1 MTNTV
6 SSTSGTTNRPR
17 LCRSDNQP
25 NMLEYIDTTLN
36 DSFSSCLK
44 LQVTPSTTTTTTTNT
59 LLSNGYDQFGNTIVD
74 QYLLYILCQKINPN
88 RTDNRTKD
96 LYQSLHKLFL
106 LNGKIS
112 KSFFEYSPSSI
123 NRSSYQ
129 SLFNSYTNFI
139 WNEFDIDILLELAC
153 FLLKYRLRDIFIN
166 VTNNKTNI
174 NSTKQKMI
182 GYFLEIIGIYY
193 ICKNHHEFFIHS
205 RSKDMLFPYPSSTLN
220 FEDSQQ
226 EKDSNLFNKFLCKI
240 YDNGEITF
248 NLNQI
253 KLLLR
258 SDEYQFLNKKLE
270 NKKIG
275 FMNFFETIIHYQQE
289 NSCRSLKS
297 ICRLSIKMH
306 IKQFPDDIKQL
317 STSPL
322 MNDRLITYLTYEN
335 NELPDIALIKI
346 FRTLDHIELVRLYHS
361 FHTSKRI
368 QNLIHNSSCLWIH
381 IHIKSTVDYHLF
393 NYFSRLLISNALTIR
408 QLIINELDLTCRKIL
423 YDNGFSLKKFSNLE
437 QLIIHDEYICHTL
450 QSLNFCSLTLKIL
463 RLTNN
468 HINLH
473 HINNLNQLNT
483 LQLAFYSIDILHNKF
498 EKLINLHLKIIFI
511 NEFDQYLHS
520 CSHLHTLEL
529 SYLHG
534 MCPLN
539 LYTNINYLKYQRII
553 LINICQLKQMKIFIE
568 FNQIDLPLEYLQ
580 LNSTL
585 NINQY
590 SSYIQNEYWYRR
602 QIISIDYIQCVTT
615 SIELLNDLNIIWSD
629 KNQITQSFE
638 SYILRSIYNV
648 SHLIS
653 SLKNLSIS
661 KFELSLN
668 GLITLMTNLPL
679 LIDLIIT
686 DGKIDQM
693 GSGMW
698 NIEKIVKAIPNILQ
712 SNIQTIVMNNIQMSR
727 RTVVQLCL
735 MTQQLILL
743 TMNDVRILDKMF
755 ISEQNQTDIHPS
767 FLVLL
772 KQIAQYTDQFKWN
785 HMKSLTIGKNMI
797 NRQNLLSFIP
807 SDMNNTYSININHLC
822 IIIHDHTLL
831 TSHDIFQKSIKK
843 LIKLYSKLTSFIIE
857 FTKRYDGHFRLRN
870 QLQTLFELNTNKK
883 VYVYPTIHDHA
894 CRFCFDTNFNDEEEN
909 YDNDE
914 QINSS
919 QYKRT
924 FCGIP
929 LFQFKKQRKLSVLP

>member
-1 MTNTV
+1 M
-6 SSTSGTTNRPR
+6 S
-17 LCRSDNQP
+17 
-25 NMLEYIDTTLN
+25 
-36 DSFSSCLK
+36 
-44 LQVTPSTTTTTTTNT
+44 
-59 LLSNGYDQFGNTIVD
+59 LS
-74 QYLLYILCQKINPN
+74 
-88 RTDNRTKD
+88 
-96 LYQSLHKLFL
+96 
-106 LNGKIS
+106 
-112 KSFFEYSPSSI
+112 
-123 NRSSYQ
+123 
-129 SLFNSYTNFI
+129 
-139 WNEFDIDILLELAC
+139 
-153 FLLKYRLRDIFIN
+153 
-166 VTNNKTNI
+166 
-174 NSTKQKMI
+174 
-182 GYFLEIIGIYY
+182 
-193 ICKNHHEFFIHS
+193 
-205 RSKDMLFPYPSSTLN
+205 
-220 FEDSQQ
+220 
-226 EKDSNLFNKFLCKI
+226 
-240 YDNGEITF
+240 
-248 NLNQI
+248 
-253 KLLLR
+253 
-258 SDEYQFLNKKLE
+258 
-270 NKKIG
+270 
-275 FMNFFETIIHYQQE
+275 
-289 NSCRSLKS
+289 
-297 ICRLSIKMH
+297 
-306 IKQFPDDIKQL
+306 
-317 STSPL
+317 
-322 MNDRLITYLTYEN
+322 
-335 NELPDIALIKI
+335 ELPDIALIKI

-498 EKLINLHLKIIFI
+498 EKLINLHLKIMFDYDHNSHEIFSRLPNKYLQILTLKFLLLNNDYSFI